1 MTSQSQCRLTSR
13 ILKRNDK
20 QIIELYKMEFTN
32 KIVLVTGA
40 GSGIGRVTAHAFA
53 KEGAT
58 VVVSDINPKGGEE
71 TVAQIVEAG
80 GEASFVKA
88 DVSKYE
94 EVEALMKATVEKY
107 GQLDIAI
114 NNAGIGGQPSKTADT
129 TLENW
134 DKVMAINSTGVFYC
148 MKLEL
153 QQMLTQGSG
162 VIVNIASI
170 AGLRGLPNSCAYSAS
185 KHAVVGMT
193 KTAAME
199 YARHNIRIN
208 ALCPVFT
215 VTALFQPDL
224 MDQISA
230 GLSNKLKAAI
240 PMKRFAQPVEM
251 ANTLLWLCSDKASFV
266 TGHAMPVDGG
276 LTA

>member
-1 MTSQSQCRLTSR
+1 
-13 ILKRNDK
+13 
-20 QIIELYKMEFTN
+20 MEFTN

-71 TVAQIVEAG
+71 TVAQIEAAG
-80 GEASFVKA
+80 GQASFVKA
-88 DVSKYE
+88 DVSKYD
-94 EVEALMKATVEKY
+94 EVEALMKSTVEKY

-114 NNAGIGGQPSKTADT
+114 NNAGIGGLPSKTADT

-153 QQMLTQGSG
+153 QQMLAQGSG
-162 VIVNIASI
+162 VIVNIASV

-230 GLSNKLKAAI
+230 GLSSKLKAAI